1 MKRKENKLYF
11 KGVVSVYSD
20 QLLQEEYTD
29 DVIKDVQTIIERTQN
44 TAYQAVNIAMLRR
57 NWLLGKR
64 IAKEEF
70 YKFFP
75 NIFHAVSGKYQ
86 LLSWTKY
93 IKYFYELYSPLYEIR
108 QQLVDEL
115 FSIPWGHHVQII
127 SKCKGNA
134 QSTTHSETPKRYS
147 KTWEAILKY
156 HGTTVVNDL
165 TLLL

>member
-1 MKRKENKLYF
+1 MENRYGSGFFNRLSADLQREIPNT
-11 KGVVSVYSD
+11 KGFSP
-20 QLLQEEYTD
+20 TN
-29 DVIKDVQTIIERTQN
+29 IKYV
-44 TAYQAVNIAMLRR
+44 
-57 NWLLGKR
+57 
-64 IAKEEF
+64 
-70 YKFFP
+70 
-75 NIFHAVSGKYQ
+75 
-86 LLSWTKY
+86 
-93 IKYFYELYSPLYEIR
+93 KYFYELYSPLYEIR